1 MGKIK
6 NFIKSNKRKAVVLL
20 AFLIAIGGYSVVK
33 GLSGGG
39 EPELAISE
47 TTEISKKDFVNSVSE
62 SGKVKSENTTQI
74 YAEKSLPVKEI
85 NVKVGDKIMEGEIIA
100 RLDNASIKQ
109 QIEQKKAAMQ
119 STNRSASVQIKT
131 AKDKLNETVRNKNNN
146 THATIVSANQAV
158 TSTFDAWK
166 SAEKTYED
174 YKRSLEEGYNDQLS
188 SQSANTSNLQS
199 SLNSASLNYSQSQ
212 DKLRSLNNTIVES
225 RNMAAQKNAELES
238 LKMQDRSLDE
248 QISRLQRDL
257 EGLQPKAPVSNEANT
272 SELSMRLQDAQ
283 NRLTVAKNNY
293 DLAKST
299 NNGYL
304 ADKYEAEVKGL
315 ENVIQNIQSQISNI
329 PTQPDTSASDKFNL
343 DQKNNELENLK
354 YRSKDIKERL
364 AEVQADAKK
373 YEAEAEQSEKSISS
387 TQMEIDQ
394 QRLALENASKNITN
408 DMNQR
413 ESAAKTREDNL
424 KTYKKSA
431 EDAKHAH
438 EAALKN
444 LEVAKINVNDE
455 IRALQNSVKSASASA
470 DNTLNTVDLKYLNE
484 DLNKTVIKSPISGT
498 VTEINLIKGQAPTD
512 YVAKIETV
520 DRVIIESQ
528 VKEFDLNRV
537 KVGMAVEVTSDAAGS
552 DKVFKGKLESINPTP
567 VKKEGTA
574 TGTAANEVVYNT
586 KIVLEDDNANAIKPG
601 MTVRVKYV
609 LEKHDD
615 VYTAPSNS
623 IYEKN
628 GKNFMLVV
636 DKDKDVDTIRE
647 IEVIVKAQ
655 NDFESVIMSKDLN
668 DNLRVI
674 NTTDKYSTGMKVKLV
689 NAEKVE

>member
-6 NFIKSNKRKAVVLL
+6 NFIKNNKKKAIVLL

-39 EPELAISE
+39 EPELPISE

-146 THATIVSANQAV
+146 THSTIVSANQAV

-199 SLNSASLNYSQSQ
+199 SLNSASLNYTQSQ
-212 DKLRSLNNTIVES
+212 DKLRSLNNTIAES
-225 RNMAAQKNAELES
+225 RNMAAQKNAELEN
-238 LKMQDRSLDE
+238 LKMQDRNLDME
-248 QISRLQRDL
+248 ISNKER
-257 EGLQPKAPVSNEANT
+257 
-272 SELSMRLQDAQ
+272 ELSDLQQQA
-283 NRLTVAKNNY
+283 NNIGGN
-293 DLAKST
+293 SIG
-299 NNGYL
+299 NGN
-304 ADKYEAEVKGL
+304 AVSSDDGSHIPFEAPKPIDNYRIDSL
-315 ENVIQNIQSQISNI
+315 RI
-329 PTQPDTSASDKFNL
+329 
-343 DQKNNELENLK
+343 ELENLK
-354 YRSKDIKERL
+354 FQSKDIKERL

-394 QRLALENASKNITN
+394 QRLALENASKNVTN

-413 ESAAKTREDNL
+413 ESAAKTREDTL

-438 EAALKN
+438 EAAIKN

-455 IRALQNSVKSASASA
+455 IRALQNSVNSASASA

-484 DLNKTVIKSPISGT
+484 DLEKTVIKSPISGT

-574 TGTAANEVVYNT
+574 TGAGANEVVYNT
-586 KIVLEDDNANAIKPG
+586 KIVLENDNANAIKPG

-609 LEKHDD
+609 LEKHDN

-628 GKNFMLVV
+628 GKNFILVV

-674 NTTDKYSTGMKVKLV
+674 NTTDRYSTGMEVRLV
-689 NAEKVE
+689 NVEKVE